1 MKKKGFFSK
10 LFQECDVCGSYF
22 GKHDIFIHTMN
33 ETEKGVVES
42 IKRVEEKKLN
52 EKPPQAIPNAMPTNA
67 IPMPNSQLE
76 AFLTP
81 KVVTV
86 QADVETQRKN
96 AIKLYGISPEFW
108 TDFDFWLQAMGFM
121 TYRAMKYQEWPK
133 EKILKYVNE
142 YLGSCIEAHIN
153 KK

>member
-10 LFQECDVCGSYF
+10 IFKECDVCGSYF
-22 GKHDIFIHTMN
+22 GKHNIFIHTMN
-33 ETEKGVVES
+33 E
-42 IKRVEEKKLN
+42 EEKKLN
-52 EKPPQAIPNAMPTNA
+52 EKPPQAIPNAMPSNPLA
-67 IPMPNSQLE
+67 PE
-76 AFLTP
+76 VFLTP
-81 KVVTV
+81 NVVTV

-96 AIKLYGISPEFW
+96 AVRLYGISPKFW

>member
-42 IKRVEEKKLN
+42 IKKVEEQKLK
-52 EKPPQAIPNAMPTNA
+52 EVPPQTTPNIMMNNPLP
-67 IPMPNSQLE
+67 ID
-76 AFLTP
+76 AFIIP
-81 KVVTV
+81 KVVRV

-96 AIKLYGISPEFW
+96 AVRLYGISPEFW